1 MERKHFDHLPNGNIN
16 TSTYIILILM
26 CRGFDL
32 TVKMYVYDGS
42 GLLVPVVVSKL

>member
-16 TSTYIILILM
+16 TYIISILE

-32 TVKMYVYDGS
+32 TVKINVYDGS
-42 GLLVPVVVSKL
+42 GLLVPVVVSKQ